1 MVISFQQRENFRLA
15 ELRCSWYEA
24 SEYHLRAAAEA
35 YADKAEGCAL
45 NSAKRAVIISPNRSG
60 TAEFSRLPSGGRL
73 FVSRMLRQKYAIR
86 PEDNCSYRNIF
97 GGDGRL
103 NSLITLRVPATS
115 ANLGSGFDTIGM
127 AVSLYNIFK
136 IVGLLPEGTYK
147 CEACGEGARDL
158 SDPKANLVITAYEKT
173 CERWDV
179 KGPGFHLWCHNIIP
193 LARGLGSSAGAVVAG
208 VLIAKH
214 LTGYIADEA
223 ELLRAMTVIEGH
235 PDNVAPCFLGGMV
248 VSSWDGV
255 DLRYVRL
262 PELPPEVL
270 CVVAVPDEKVSTSDA
285 RKALPQHVP
294 FEDAVFNI
302 GRAALLTAAWATG
315 KWDYLK
321 WGMDDRIHQP
331 YRSKL
336 FSGGDVIFSRV
347 ESIPECISVAI
358 SGSGP
363 SILALVNGSSRR
375 VAETMCKTF
384 TEYGVRSQFFVLDGS
399 ANGARVDVAL
409 DLKEEIKNI
418 GRGE

>member
-1 MVISFQQRENFRLA
+1 M
-15 ELRCSWYEA
+15 
-24 SEYHLRAAAEA
+24 
-35 YADKAEGCAL
+35 
-45 NSAKRAVIISPNRSG
+45 
-60 TAEFSRLPSGGRL
+60 
-73 FVSRMLRQKYAIR
+73 
-86 PEDNCSYRNIF
+86 
-97 GGDGRL
+97 

-136 IVGLLPEGTYK
+136 IVEILPCGEYK
-147 CEACGEGARDL
+147 CEAHGEGAREL
-158 SDPKANLVITAYEKT
+158 SCPEANMVITTYEKT
-173 CERWDV
+173 CERWET

-214 LTGYIADEA
+214 LTGYDIDEA
-223 ELLRAMTVIEGH
+223 ELLRAMTVMEGH
-235 PDNVAPCFLGGMV
+235 PDNVAPCYLGGMV
-248 VSSWDGV
+248 VSSWDGA

-262 PELPPEVL
+262 PALPPEVL

-285 RKALPQHVP
+285 REALPKQVL
-294 FEDAVFNI
+294 FSDAVFNI

-321 WGMDDRIHQP
+321 WGMDDRIHQQ

-347 ESIPECISVAI
+347 EAIPECVSVAI

-363 SILALVNGSSRR
+363 SILALVNGSPRR
-375 VAETMCKTF
+375 VAETMCRTF

-399 ANGARVDVAL
+399 ASGAKVDLAL
-409 DLKEEIKNI
+409 DLRDEIAKVWRDNDGLDKTSI
-418 GRGE
+418 ISS

>member
-1 MVISFQQRENFRLA
+1 M
-15 ELRCSWYEA
+15 
-24 SEYHLRAAAEA
+24 
-35 YADKAEGCAL
+35 
-45 NSAKRAVIISPNRSG
+45 
-60 TAEFSRLPSGGRL
+60 
-73 FVSRMLRQKYAIR
+73 
-86 PEDNCSYRNIF
+86 
-97 GGDGRL
+97 

-136 IVGLLPEGTYK
+136 IVEILPTGVYK
-147 CEACGEGARDL
+147 CEACGEGAREL
-158 SDPKANLVITAYEKT
+158 SDPKANLVITTYEKT
-173 CERWDV
+173 CERWGV
-179 KGPGFHLWCHNIIP
+179 EGPGFYLWCHNIIP

-208 VLIAKH
+208 VLIAKY
-214 LTGYIADEA
+214 LTGFDADEA
-223 ELLRAMTVIEGH
+223 ELLRAMTVMEGH

-248 VSSWDGV
+248 VSSWDGE

-262 PELPPEVL
+262 PALPPEVL
-270 CVVAVPDEKVSTSDA
+270 CVVAVPDEKVSTADA
-285 RKALPQHVP
+285 RNALPQSVR

-336 FSGGDVIFSRV
+336 FSGGEVIFSRV
-347 ESIPECISVAI
+347 ESVPECLSVAI

-363 SILALVNGSSRR
+363 SVLAMVNGSPGR

-384 TEYGVRSQFFVLDGS
+384 TEYGVRSQFFVLDGC

-409 DLKEEIKNI
+409 DLKDALAEME
-418 GRGE
+418 GG